1 MPKSYFREVPNFQYL
16 NRTKEKNS
24 NIDYVTVKNF
34 FKRVKIKDEIFQNI
48 SFFDKYVVS
57 GDDRPDN
64 VAYKVYK
71 DSNLDWVVLLSNNI
85 IDVYSEWPLTE
96 SHFKEYI
103 LEKYY
108 TEENLYKVHHYETLE
123 IKDSEGTILIPSG
136 LILKNSTIEWEE
148 FILDENEFIQ
158 DAVGN
163 IIPNPNYLQPTIPNP
178 DYLTLVPYKTRF
190 YDTGFESVITYTNI
204 LKEVNNY
211 EYELSIENKKR
222 EIYLIKPKYLNI
234 IFNDIRDSMEY
245 KKGSGQFI
253 SRTLLRVDS
262 NL

>member
-24 NIDYVTVKNF
+24 NIDYITVKNF

-64 VAYKVYK
+64 VAYKIYK
-71 DSNLDWVVLLSNNI
+71 DSDLDWIVLLSNNI

-103 LEKYY
+103 LEKYI
-108 TEENLYKVHHYETLE
+108 TEENLYSVHHYETLE
-123 IKDSEGTILIPSG
+123 VKDSEGTVLIPAG
-136 LILKNSTIEWEE
+136 LILKNNTIEWEE
-148 FILDENEFIQ
+148 FILDAN
-158 DAVGN
+158 D
-163 IIPNPNYLQPTIPNP
+163 NPIPNP
-178 DYLTLVPYKTRF
+178 DYLKLVPYKTRF
-190 YDTGFESVITYTNI
+190 YDAGFESTITYTNI
-204 LKEVNNY
+204 LKEVSNY
-211 EYELSIENKKR
+211 EYELSIENEKR
-222 EIYLIKPKYLNI
+222 EIYLIKPKYLSI
-234 IFNDIRDSMEY
+234 IFNDIRDAMEY

-253 SRTLLRVDS
+253 SRTLLRVDT
-262 NL
+262 NI